1 MFCNVGVDSVCK
13 DPEGELHMQA
23 AAMYMQERIEALR
36 RDIDKHGK
44 VKAKKGQQA
53 QPVAKVNPCSAFC
66 VQILVVLFGSKHFPR
81 RGLHAFAHRNAFCP
95 FMLWSTKQCSHVVIQ
110 TLERFAIQTLNPE
123 P

>member
-81 RGLHAFAHRNAFCP
+81 RGYTHLPTEMPSVLSCYGPPN
-95 FMLWSTKQCSHVVIQ
+95 SVVM
-110 TLERFAIQTLNPE
+110 
-123 P
+123 